1 MVGIEFWL
9 LAAMALNIVGY
20 GLYWLGIRRQLVKPN
35 RSSWLI
41 WSAVTT
47 VEALTYQAL
56 NQGMAQNII
65 FFVAA
70 ASCLCITLAIWRQ
83 SAWQRPSDAELVCIA
98 IATASLIIWFGFQSS
113 FWAHVVVVAA
123 VPVSFLPTWISA
135 WQDHRRELSPGWG
148 LWTLAD
154 FSTLMVILSSSDTHG
169 ADLPYIMVELAC
181 HASVWLMIG
190 LSSINPLRLLQ
201 APVGDFLFRKTDER
215 KRRPF
220 RVGESNLGKA
230 VFATQAFPAEAILM
244 EFTGPRYHASEI
256 HSDKKGAGDRFV
268 QIDLDHY
275 MGPSG
280 GLDDL
285 INHSCSPNAGLRFTP
300 DGVFL
305 VAIRAIQM
313 GEEICWDYSTT
324 LSNTTFYMHC
334 HCGTPQ
340 CRSVIGDF
348 VFLEPELKQRYRNLN
363 MVPAY
368 LRDAQFDQAQQTQIL
383 AA

>member
-1 MVGIEFWL
+1 MVGVEFWL
-9 LAAMALNIVGY
+9 IAAMVLNVLGY
-20 GLYWLGIRRQLVKPN
+20 GLYWLGIRQQLVKPN

-56 NQGMAQNII
+56 NQGMAQNIV

-70 ASCLCITLAIWRQ
+70 ASCLFITLAIWRQ
-83 SAWQRPSDAELVCIA
+83 SAWQRPSDAELLCIA
-98 IATASLIIWFGFQSS
+98 IAAASLIIWFGFQSS
-113 FWAHVVVVAA
+113 FWAHVLIVAA

-135 WQDHRRELSPGWG
+135 SQDHRRELSPGWG

-154 FSTLMVILSSSDTHG
+154 FSTLMVIISASDTHG
-169 ADLPYIMVELAC
+169 ADLPYIIVELIC

-190 LSSINPLRLLQ
+190 LSSINPLRSFGI
-201 APVGDFLFRKTDER
+201 PVRNFLIRDVDKRKAN
-215 KRRPF
+215 PF
-220 RVGESNLGKA
+220 RIAESNLGKA
-230 VFATQAFPAEAILM
+230 VFATQAFPVDAALM
-244 EFTGPRYHASEI
+244 EFIGPRYHASEI
-256 HSDKKGAGDRFV
+256 HSNRKGAGDRFV

-285 INHSCSPNAGLRFTP
+285 VNHSCNPNAGLRFTP
-300 DGVFL
+300 EGVFL
-305 VAIRAIQM
+305 VAIRSIQR

-334 HCGTPQ
+334 RCGTPH
-340 CRSVIGDF
+340 CRHVIGDF
-348 VFLEPELKQRYRNLN
+348 VFLEPELQQRYRDLNL
-363 MVPAY
+363 VPAY
-368 LRDAQFDQAQQTQIL
+368 LRDAPASRIVSDQTL